1 MDFFSKYNLAL
12 DLKWILFGLSFAV
25 LYFAR
30 AVIVWLCLKLK
41 KTQAHFDQTSF
52 MHFFFEQPVEKP
64 ISWVFIS
71 TLSFATLEY
80 LAMPETFAR
89 YFGLFLKLLM
99 TYNVIRV
106 CYMAAE
112 ALGEA
117 MIEWAK
123 KTDTHFDDQ
132 LAPFASRTLKVM
144 VIIIGVLIGL
154 QNFGVNVTALLAGL
168 GIGGVALAFAAQD
181 TVANVFGT
189 ITIILDR
196 PFKLGDHIKAGDTEG
211 TIEEV
216 GFRSTRI
223 RTFYNSVVNI
233 PNSVM
238 AKEKIDNMSERNGWV
253 RFRHI
258 LGFTYDATTEQLG
271 TFSEQLRSELLQDPT
286 IDRDRVAVN
295 FNAFGDSSLNVLV
308 NFHYHLN
315 EGDSDVIRINSY
327 LNLIS
332 KVAANKKLS
341 FAFPTRTLLVSNLT
355 ANGAKAEPQS
365 SSLLNPPNSF

>member
-12 DLKWILFGLSFAV
+12 DFKWILFGLNFAV

-30 AVIVWLCLKLK
+30 SVIVWLCLKLK
-41 KTQAHFDQTSF
+41 KTQVHFDPTSF

-80 LAMPETFAR
+80 LAMPESFSR
-89 YFGLFLKLLM
+89 YLGLFLKFLM

-117 MIEWAK
+117 MIEWSK
-123 KTDTHFDDQ
+123 KTETHFDDQ
-132 LAPFASRTLKVM
+132 LAPFASRTLKVT
-144 VIIIGVLIGL
+144 VIIVGVLVGL

-211 TIEEV
+211 TVEEV

-238 AKEKIDNMSERNGWV
+238 AKEKIDNMSARDGWV
-253 RFRHI
+253 RFRHL
-258 LGFTYDATTEQLG
+258 LGFTYDATTEQLSA
-271 TFSEQLRSELLQDPT
+271 FSEQLRNELLQDPT

-308 NFHYHLN
+308 NFHYHLDD
-315 EGDSDVIRINSY
+315 GDNDLIRINSY

-332 KVAANKKLS
+332 KLAADKKLS
-341 FAFPTRTLLVSNLT
+341 FAFPTRTLLVSNL
-355 ANGAKAEPQS
+355 AAKAATAESQP